1 MIDRLKISL
10 SPKQFEFV
18 KKSTAKINIAHGS
31 VRSGKT
37 HSSLVRFGEAV
48 LKCPDDKIMMI
59 GKSAG
64 SIFDN
69 AVKPLALDDN
79 APFRGMCSWHP
90 SNMGGAILNFCG
102 KDIRVIGAN
111 DQSSVGRI
119 QGRTVSLAYVDEMTL
134 LPQNFMDMLYSRL
147 SLPYS
152 MLIGTTNPDTP
163 FHPLK
168 KMIDEQDGKEVYAL
182 HFILEDNPVLG
193 DDYKRMLD
201 RLYSGL
207 WRRRFVLGEWCL
219 AEGAIYD
226 FFDRKFHVVDRAPS
240 YAQYYIAGI
249 DYGTS
254 NPFAMVLLGINE
266 EISPSAWVEK
276 EFYYDPKV
284 MGRQKTDAEFAEDI
298 DLTVRGYPIRV
309 IYLDPSAES
318 LQVELKKR
326 KRPVKEAVND
336 VRPGIG
342 TVANFLSQGDL
353 VICRAAENLIKEI
366 EGYSW
371 DSKKVLLG
379 EDAPLKVRDHACDAL
394 RYAVHSHFG
403 SRLKIQRA
411 PRPDPYRNPPA
422 SPGWGY
428 EQFGGGFGGGFR

>member
-1 MIDRLKISL
+1 MIERLKMGL

-18 KKSTAKINIAHGS
+18 KRSTAKINIAHGS

-37 HSSLVRFGEAV
+37 HSSLIRFGEAA
-48 LKCPDDKIMMI
+48 LKCPDDKIIMI

-69 AVKPLALDDN
+69 AVKPLALDDS
-79 APFRGMCSWHP
+79 APFRGMCSWSP
-90 SNMGGAILNFCG
+90 GKGVLNFCG

-111 DQSSVGRI
+111 DQSAVGRI
-119 QGRTVSLAYVDEMTL
+119 QGSTISLAYVDEMTL

-147 SLPYS
+147 SQPWS

-168 KMIDEQDGKEVYAL
+168 KMVDESDGKEVYSL
-182 HFILEDNPVLG
+182 HFILEDNPALE
-193 DDYKRMLD
+193 DSYKKMLD

-226 FFDRKFHVVDRAPS
+226 FFDRKFHVVDRPPT
-240 YAQYYIAGI
+240 YAQYYIAGV

-266 EISPSAWVEK
+266 EVSPSAWVEK

-284 MGRQKTDAEFAEDI
+284 MGRQKTDAEFAED
-298 DLTVRGYPIRV
+298 LELATRGYPVRV
-309 IYLDPSAES
+309 MYLDPSAES

-326 KRPVKEAVND
+326 KKVVKEAVND

-342 TVANFLSQGDL
+342 TVANFMCQGDL
-353 VICRAAENLIKEI
+353 VICKSAENLIKEI
-366 EGYSW
+366 EGYTW
-371 DSKKVLLG
+371 DPKKVMLG

-394 RYAVHSHFG
+394 RYAIHTHFG
-403 SRLKIQRA
+403 NRLKIQKA
-411 PRPDPYRNPPA
+411 PQRDPFRNPARPTD
-422 SPGWGY
+422 WGY
-428 EQFGGGFGGGFR
+428 EQFGGGYGGMYGGR